1 MYSYSDQK
9 QNLQSLFVPFVVTLV
24 GTCPLAEVMNDVNN
38 MEINFLRMHISLSS
52 EMIVIILKQMFVRIA
67 SVLSVLCR
75 IFFVHVHLFS
85 CSYENLKSF
94 LWPSPQKNRLT
105 ALVLNQNLSVIGE
118 GQKKGL
124 SIILFHCIILTL

>member
-75 IFFVHVHLFS
+75 IFLCMYIF
-85 CSYENLKSF
+85 F
-94 LWPSPQKNRLT
+94 L
-105 ALVLNQNLSVIGE
+105 ALMRISKAFYDPPH
-118 GQKKGL
+118 KKTG
-124 SIILFHCIILTL
+124 